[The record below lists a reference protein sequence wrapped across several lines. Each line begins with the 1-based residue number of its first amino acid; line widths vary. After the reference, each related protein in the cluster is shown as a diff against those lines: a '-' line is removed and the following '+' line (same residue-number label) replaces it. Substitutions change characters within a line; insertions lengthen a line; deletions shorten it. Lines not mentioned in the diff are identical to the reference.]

1 MPKSGGYIFKNLA
14 LVFLS
19 IFIVLPYNLV
29 VSNKLDEFYN
39 LQLLLTNISL
49 LIFSLFLVTLI
60 VFGSLYIFPKIK
72 KKILLITNLILIWVF
87 FIGFFFPI
95 TGEHDPFLSSLFSIR
110 SRYIVLLKIVIIL
123 VFFLIIEKKNL
134 IYLLRKFI
142 LFYISINLIFIFYNF
157 ISNYQKLFFPEINVF
172 GEKNLIVLSL
182 DGISGKEITN
192 KIQEDDEFRK
202 ELQDFKLYNNVTSA
216 WPATVNSL
224 NAELNSKVLEIND
237 QNLSKNILND
247 KKFNTIVYGNYKH
260 FVNEEKRKVFRGHF
274 KEYGRS
280 YRLNSFFQRVTVG
293 TFARWGSPLLL
304 SIFENKIFYSKIY
317 KRILDIIAFDI
328 GQKDNPYNSGIHTKY
343 MVHMKEF
350 DNIFDQTKLDLDVKN
365 VIRMYHFSFSHWP
378 IRLNEKCEEVKS
390 LDLKLTEQERVVV
403 NCLGEKIKYFIRKL
417 KEEKIYNNSFIVIK
431 SDHGKPNGYYDEFPL
446 KLRIND
452 SRYWGFGRYKTF
464 LMIKNKDNINSDIEI
479 IKKHIFL
486 HDLAKTYCS
495 FFYKETTCDKKYIGN
510 NLDKM
515 TAEFENYE
523 YEIFIPNKKETFLK
537 LKDFD
542 KYMIK
547 NDKSLYESLLQNNVK
562 LTYEN

>member
-1 MPKSGGYIFKNLA
+1 MLKSSGYIFKNLA

-29 VSNKLDEFYN
+29 VSNKLNEFYN

-49 LIFSLFLVTLI
+49 LIFSLFLITLL
-60 VFGSLYIFPKIK
+60 VFGSLYLFPKIK
-72 KKILLITNLILIWVF
+72 KKILLISNLILIWVY
-87 FIGFFFPI
+87 FIGYFFPI
-95 TGEHDPFLSSLFSIR
+95 TGEHDPFLSSLFSVR
-110 SRYIVLLKIVIIL
+110 LRYIILLKIVIIS

-157 ISNYQKLFFPEINVF
+157 ALNYQKMFFPKINVF

-247 KKFNTIVYGNYKH
+247 KEFNTIVYGNYKH

-274 KEYGRS
+274 KDYGRS
-280 YRLNSFFQRVTVG
+280 YKLNSFFQRVTVG
-293 TFARWGSPLLL
+293 TFARWGSPFLL

-317 KRILDIIAFDI
+317 KKILDIIAFDI
-328 GQKDNPYNSGIHTKY
+328 GQNDNPYNSGIHTKY

-350 DNIFDQTKLDLDVKN
+350 DNIFDQTKLDIGIKN

-390 LDLKLTEQERVVV
+390 LDLKLTEQERTAV
-403 NCLGEKIKYFIRKL
+403 NCLSKKIKFFIKKL
-417 KEEKIYNNSFIVIK
+417 KENQIYNNSYIVIK

-446 KLRIND
+446 KLRINE
-452 SRYWGFGRYKTF
+452 SRYWGIRK
-464 LMIKNKDNINSDIEI
+464 I
-479 IKKHIFL
+479 
-486 HDLAKTYCS
+486 
-495 FFYKETTCDKKYIGN
+495 
-510 NLDKM
+510 
-515 TAEFENYE
+515 
-523 YEIFIPNKKETFLK
+523 
-537 LKDFD
+537 
-542 KYMIK
+542 
-547 NDKSLYESLLQNNVK
+547 
-562 LTYEN
+562 

>member
-1 MPKSGGYIFKNLA
+1 MLKSGGYIFKNLA

-260 FVNEEKRKVFRGHF
+260 FVNEEKRKVFR
-274 KEYGRS
+274 
-280 YRLNSFFQRVTVG
+280 
-293 TFARWGSPLLL
+293 AC
-304 SIFENKIFYSKIY
+304 
-317 KRILDIIAFDI
+317 A
-328 GQKDNPYNSGIHTKY
+328 
-343 MVHMKEF
+343 
-350 DNIFDQTKLDLDVKN
+350 
-365 VIRMYHFSFSHWP
+365 
-378 IRLNEKCEEVKS
+378 
-390 LDLKLTEQERVVV
+390 
-403 NCLGEKIKYFIRKL
+403 
-417 KEEKIYNNSFIVIK
+417 
-431 SDHGKPNGYYDEFPL
+431 
-446 KLRIND
+446 
-452 SRYWGFGRYKTF
+452 
-464 LMIKNKDNINSDIEI
+464 
-479 IKKHIFL
+479 KH
-486 HDLAKTYCS
+486 D
-495 FFYKETTCDKKYIGN
+495 
-510 NLDKM
+510 
-515 TAEFENYE
+515 
-523 YEIFIPNKKETFLK
+523 
-537 LKDFD
+537 
-542 KYMIK
+542 
-547 NDKSLYESLLQNNVK
+547 
-562 LTYEN
+562 

>member
-1 MPKSGGYIFKNLA
+1 MLKSSGYIFKNLA

-29 VSNKLDEFYN
+29 VSNKLNEFYN

-49 LIFSLFLVTLI
+49 LIFSLFLITLL
-60 VFGSLYIFPKIK
+60 VFGSLYLFPKIK
-72 KKILLITNLILIWVF
+72 KKILLISNLILIWVY
-87 FIGFFFPI
+87 FIGYFFPI
-95 TGEHDPFLSSLFSIR
+95 TGEHDPFLSSLFSVR
-110 SRYIVLLKIVIIL
+110 LRYIILLKIVIIS

-157 ISNYQKLFFPEINVF
+157 ELNYQKMFFPKINVF

-247 KKFNTIVYGNYKH
+247 KEFNTIVYGNYKH

-274 KEYGRS
+274 KDYGRS
-280 YRLNSFFQRVTVG
+280 YKLNSFFQRVTVG
-293 TFARWGSPLLL
+293 TFARWGSPFLL

-317 KRILDIIAFDI
+317 KKILDIIAFDI
-328 GQKDNPYNSGIHTKY
+328 GQNDNPYNSGIHTKY

-350 DNIFDQTKLDLDVKN
+350 DNIFDQTKLDIGIKN

-390 LDLKLTEQERVVV
+390 LDLKLTEQERTAV
-403 NCLGEKIKYFIRKL
+403 NCLSKKIKFFIKKL
-417 KEEKIYNNSFIVIK
+417 KENQIYNNSYIVIK

-446 KLRIND
+446 KLRINE
-452 SRYWGFGRYKTF
+452 SRYWGLGRYKTF
-464 LMIKNKDNINSDIEI
+464 LMIKNIEKSNSEIEI
-479 IKKHIFL
+479 ITKHVFL

-495 FFYKETTCDKKYIGN
+495 FFYKETICDKKYIGN
-510 NLDKM
+510 NLNKM
-515 TAEFENYE
+515 IKEFKNYE
-523 YEIFIPNKKETFLK
+523 YEIFIPNKK
-537 LKDFD
+537 
-542 KYMIK
+542 
-547 NDKSLYESLLQNNVK
+547 
-562 LTYEN
+562 